1 MNVITEESITLSVSE
16 SKYML
21 LMYVQYNFVIS
32 FLAFYHQFHFQFHHQ
47 FNFRFHHRL
56 HPYHS

>member
-32 FLAFYHQFHFQFHHQ
+32 FLHYIENKPIYFLHH
-47 FNFRFHHRL
+47 L
-56 HPYHS
+56 S